1 MMPTDSS
8 ASPSTTGKQ
17 FEISRTFDAPRDL
30 VFRAFSEAERLAQ
43 WWGPKGF
50 TIEVRKLEFRPGGI
64 FHYRMDAPNPSDM
77 RGRFIYREIVPPERI
92 VWVNSFSDP
101 AGGITRAPFAETF
114 PAEILNVMTLTE
126 QDGKTTLSLRGGPI
140 GATAEEQ
147 AFFEGMFDSMRQ
159 GFGGTWDQLEAYLA
173 KEQRGA

>member
-1 MMPTDSS
+1 MPTDSS
-8 ASPSTTGKQ
+8 VSPAPSARQ
-17 FEISRTFDAPRDL
+17 FEISRTFNAPREL
-30 VFRAFSEAERLAQ
+30 VFQAFSEAERLAQ

-50 TIEVRKLEFRPGGI
+50 AIEVSKLEFRPGGM
-64 FHYRMDAPNPSDM
+64 FLYRMVAPNGQDM
-77 RGRFIYREIVPPERI
+77 WGRFVYREIVAPERI

-101 AGGITRAPFAETF
+101 EGGITRAPFAETF

-140 GATAEEQ
+140 NATPAEQ
-147 AFFEGMFDSMRQ
+147 QFFEGMFDSMRQ

-173 KEQRGA
+173 KEQRKA